1 MGKRTVIMH
10 ETYDETLEPPA
21 EECRRKSKKRE
32 RRQEKFAE
40 EKKWSFDLKP
50 KTENQRLALQYF
62 ATKPMVVLEG
72 SAGSG
77 KSTLASAWACRKLVE
92 GRYDRFVVTRNA
104 IGIGKSVGFF
114 PGTATDKCA
123 VWMANVLGM
132 CRGFVG
138 KGTVDLWMK
147 GESPK
152 LLLEPTEVLRG
163 QSFER
168 TVVLVEEAQQLSI
181 EEIKCI
187 STRLGEDSLMVFT
200 GDTQQRDIQ
209 ANGLDRFCAMVEQY
223 GIDDVGVVRF
233 TDDDIVRS
241 GLTKKLVKMF
251 NSEGV

>member
-21 EECRRKSKKRE
+21 EERRRKSKKIEKLE
-32 RRQEKFAE
+32 RRREKFAE

-62 ATKPMVVLEG
+62 ASKPMVVLEG

-77 KSTLASAWACRKLVE
+77 KSTLASAWACKKLVE
-92 GRYDRFVVTRNA
+92 GKYDRFVVTRNA

-168 TVVLVEEAQQLSI
+168 TIVLVEEAQQLSI
-181 EEIKCI
+181 EVDNGNYEVIV
-187 STRLGEDSLMVFT
+187 SY
-200 GDTQQRDIQ
+200 
-209 ANGLDRFCAMVEQY
+209 ANGKYNFIGGNADEYPRVKALEENYRSFDINAQALLN
-223 GIDDVGVVRF
+223 GIQVRELPAAAPTAKPTVIF
-233 TDDDIVRS
+233 VH
-241 GLTKKLVKMF
+241 
-251 NSEGV
+251 

>member
-1 MGKRTVIMH
+1 
-10 ETYDETLEPPA
+10 
-21 EECRRKSKKRE
+21 
-32 RRQEKFAE
+32 
-40 EKKWSFDLKP
+40 
-50 KTENQRLALQYF
+50 
-62 ATKPMVVLEG
+62 
-72 SAGSG
+72 
-77 KSTLASAWACRKLVE
+77 
-92 GRYDRFVVTRNA
+92 
-104 IGIGKSVGFF
+104 
-114 PGTATDKCA
+114 
-123 VWMANVLGM
+123 MANVLGM
-132 CRGFVG
+132 CRSFVG

-147 GESPK
+147 GENPK

-200 GDTQQRDIQ
+200 GDTQQRDIV